1 MTRRVVGELPR
12 LVSLLALLVAVAA
25 TTRPASVEA
34 QSKGTGAGF
43 SVRITSPVPDDFVLG
58 RSRLAAQVTI
68 DEPKLVAKV
77 EFYVDDRLIFIDKEP
92 PYEVVH
98 AFGDE
103 PRPFVIR
110 VEAYRA
116 DGVTV
121 TSTVVTRRLVINYRT
136 EVDRVVLNAT
146 ATDGDGRFLLD
157 LKQEEFAVTE
167 DGAPQEI
174 LEFALEERP
183 VTLALVLD
191 TSGSMRDAIREAQ
204 QAADRFV
211 DTLKGEER
219 AMVIDFDQR
228 VFLLQELTTDKVA
241 LKQAIDSTYAEGG
254 TAIYDAL
261 YSAFRLLNPIDGR
274 KAIVL
279 VTDGDDN
286 DSQFSLK
293 RIVETARTSNVTIY
307 GVGLGGSL
315 QKGPLK
321 QLASETGG
329 EAFFPSAVDK
339 LAGVY
344 EQVAQE
350 LRSQY
355 LLAYTSSNK
364 TYDGKFREVKIK
376 STRSGVE
383 VRARRGY
390 YGVIKSEE

>member
-1 MTRRVVGELPR
+1 MTRRR
-12 LVSLLALLVAVAA
+12 MQHLAWAGSAVASLVAAA
-25 TTRPASVEA
+25 WLAPVSSATSP
-34 QSKGTGAGF
+34 GTGAGF
-43 SVRITSPVPDDFVLG
+43 SIRITSPAPDDFVLG
-58 RSRLAAQVTI
+58 RSRLAAEVSI
-68 DEPKLVAKV
+68 DEPKLIAKV

-103 PRPFVIR
+103 PRPYVIR

-121 TSTVVTRRLVINYRT
+121 SSTVVTRRLVINYRT

-146 ATDGDGRFLLD
+146 ATDSNGRFLLD
-157 LKQEEFAVTE
+157 LTRDEFAVTE
-167 DGAPQEI
+167 DGVPQEI
-174 LEFALEERP
+174 LEFTLEERP

-191 TSGSMRDAIREAQ
+191 TSGSMRDAIGEAQ

-211 DTLKGEER
+211 DTLKGQEQ
-219 AMVIDFDQR
+219 ALVIDFDQR
-228 VFLLQELTTDKVA
+228 VFLLQELTTDKVG
-241 LKQAIDSTYAEGG
+241 LKKAIDSTYAEGG

-261 YSAFRLLNPIDGR
+261 FSAFRLINPIDGR

-279 VTDGDDN
+279 VTDGDDH
-286 DSQFSLK
+286 DSQFSLQ

-307 GVGLGGSL
+307 GVGLGSAI

-321 QLASETGG
+321 QLTTETGG

-355 LLAYTSSNK
+355 LLAYTSTNK
-364 TYDGKFREVKIK
+364 TYNGKFREVKIK

-383 VRARRGY
+383 VRTRRGY
-390 YGVIKSEE
+390 YGVIKAEE